1 MTPMPVLKCPQ
12 CARELAA
19 GAQAC
24 PYDGTP
30 INSVVARPSLWND
43 DKTVTKRN
51 DRLGPADSTPGG
63 MPELLM
69 GQKLGDYEVGALLG
83 QGGMGEVYA
92 GEQPMIGKKVAI
104 KVLKAEVAAEPGN
117 VQRMLSEARSVNAI
131 RHRSIVDIFNF
142 GTLPDGRPYLVME
155 YLEGT
160 ALDAMLRKQG
170 ALIPAEVAEFLEEI
184 CSALAAAHARGI
196 VHRDLKPG
204 NVFIVSDGN
213 SRNRYVKLLDFGLA
227 KGEASS
233 EAARATRTGMVVGTP
248 DYIAPEQARGGTITP
263 RTDLYSLGVMAFEML
278 TGVLPFSADSV
289 VELMMKH
296 VQAPAPRVSSKI
308 DFCPPALDA
317 LVYQLMSKAPED
329 RPRSAELVRQDVAR
343 IRRELRESATMV
355 GQSSFPIPLD
365 KETVEI
371 PAPEANTP
379 SASPFSEAPTG
390 RVGPGSSPRVS
401 RGGSARTPPAIS
413 IDPTARYASVQSREP
428 GAARGKVIAIV
439 LTLAA
444 VLASAGYVLLKNRP
458 VSTIEV
464 PLPPLDPSLADPPQ
478 PTALDPRPEPATEP
492 SGKPPPI
499 ARPPTA
505 PPKPKAVPRPP
516 AASGPS
522 KEELRSDLTKLLSRL
537 ETKNKAT
544 PSLLKRFEEKFSHDI
559 NAANTADER
568 KKVSNEMRDTP

>member
-19 GAQAC
+19 GADTC
-24 PYDGTP
+24 PFDGTP
-30 INSVVARPSLWND
+30 INSVIARFSLWQD
-43 DKTVTKRN
+43 DTTDTKKV
-51 DRLGPADSTPGG
+51 DRPGRAG
-63 MPELLM
+63 LSQGEAPELLT
-69 GQKLGDYEVGALLG
+69 GQKLGDYQVGALLG

-184 CSALAAAHARGI
+184 CSALAAAHGRGI

-213 SRNRYVKLLDFGLA
+213 TRNRYLKLLDFGLA

-233 EAARATRTGMVVGTP
+233 DAIKTRAGMVVGTP
-248 DYIAPEQARGGTITP
+248 DYIAPEQARGGTISP

-278 TGVLPFSADSV
+278 TGALPFVADSV
-289 VELMMKH
+289 VELMMMH
-296 VQAPAPRVSSKI
+296 VQAPAPRVSSRL

-329 RPRSAELVRQDVAR
+329 RPRSAEGVRQDLAR
-343 IRRELRESATMV
+343 IRREMRESETMV
-355 GQSSFPIPLD
+355 GQSSIPNPPQ
-365 KETVEI
+365 TVQI
-371 PAPEANTP
+371 RAPEADTP
-379 SASPFSEAPTG
+379 THTPTFPAASP
-390 RVGPGSSPRVS
+390 RRPRVS
-401 RGGSARTPPAIS
+401 RGLGPRTPSAVVV
-413 IDPTARYASVQSREP
+413 DPTARYASVPGREP
-428 GAARGKVIAIV
+428 PAGRVKVVGLVVALSAALAGGAYVI
-439 LTLAA
+439 LQ
-444 VLASAGYVLLKNRP
+444 NRP
-458 VSTIEV
+458 AGTIEV
-464 PLPPLDPSLADPPQ
+464 PLPPPDSSRPVVEALKLTTHPEAAIVPVAKPS
-478 PTALDPRPEPATEP
+478 PTPKVPA
-492 SGKPPPI
+492 S
-499 ARPPTA
+499 
-505 PPKPKAVPRPP
+505 PKPKVAPKPAAVPT
-516 AASGPS
+516 GPS
-522 KEELRSDLTKLLSRL
+522 KEALRADLAKLLSRL
-537 ETKNKAT
+537 ETVNQAT
-544 PSLLKRFEEKFSHDI
+544 PTEIKRVEDRFSGAID
-559 NAANTADER
+559 AATTADER
-568 KKVSNEMRDTP
+568 QKVADDLSQIP